1 MGTMNHRF
9 FWVAALAGL
18 SHVACGRFL
27 GYQDLTFEDAEAGVS
42 EIEPQ
47 PILDLVANVD
57 GGAPV
62 DASRSDGD
70 PNVITLSGQ
79 VSFVPCSGDFC
90 AGKTIRCAPGSHCTI
105 QCNGPGSCFGTRFE
119 VPDGSLC
126 VRCKETDGGPSCDQT
141 QCSSTTCRLS
151 CSPGQ
156 VGCGPSMGTCG
167 SCDRVM
173 C

>member
-1 MGTMNHRF
+1 MGTLMNRRL
-9 FWVAALAGL
+9 FWFASLAGL

-27 GYQDLTFEDAEAGVS
+27 GYEDPTSEDAGSGAQ
-42 EIEPQ
+42 IEPM
-47 PILDLVANVD
+47 PILDLVVD
-57 GGAPV
+57 GDGGLA
-62 DASRSDGD
+62 DAARPDAD

-90 AGKTIRCAPGSHCTI
+90 AGKTIRCAPGAHCTI

-141 QCSSTTCRLS
+141 QCSATTCRLS
-151 CSPGQ
+151 CSPGS

-167 SCDRVM
+167 SCERVM